1 MATQGPKHHAH
12 VPFAT
17 VLFTL
22 ASSPLDFFVIISLK
36 SAFEAIWIDG
46 CSDNDIFWIC
56 MATRFCTVLCIPVLQ
71 NKPQFASC
79 SLYSMFST
87 VQQLTSILKVQ
98 NNLAKMIYQPGHTQ
112 LTLDILLILLSQ

>member
-56 MATRFCTVLCIPVLQ
+56 MATRFYIQFYVFVFCKISHSLLAALCIVC
-71 NKPQFASC
+71 F
-79 SLYSMFST
+79 
-87 VQQLTSILKVQ
+87 QLFNDLP
-98 NNLAKMIYQPGHTQ
+98 LF
-112 LTLDILLILLSQ
+112 